1 VPPPESQQPKP
12 SAVETVAMS
21 EVPASVCFDMDG
33 VLVQSE
39 DHWVRAQRE
48 EILPTA
54 APNDDIPVSAITG
67 RNYRELYPDLTADYE
82 LEISREAFEGLFE
95 KHGERIYGEE
105 AAFLGG
111 AHELLDDLRDAGVAL
126 ALTTS
131 APWDWIDVA
140 DERFDLLSKFD
151 VAISAND
158 IDGPGKPEPDI
169 YERGAAELGVAPEDC
184 WAVEDSTMG
193 ARAAVAAGMTTVG
206 FRGDGDE
213 TDLSMVHETV
223 DDAAALRELL
233 LGDV

>member
-1 VPPPESQQPKP
+1 MSVPP
-12 SAVETVAMS
+12 AA
-21 EVPASVCFDMDG
+21 VCFDMDG

-48 EILPTA
+48 DILPAA
-54 APNDDIPVSAITG
+54 APNDDIPLSAITG
-67 RNYRELYPDLTADYE
+67 RNYREVYPDLNAEYD
-82 LEISREAFEGLFE
+82 LEISREVFEGLFE
-95 KHGERIYGEE
+95 EHGERIYGDE
-105 AAFLGG
+105 ATFLDG
-111 AHELLDDLRDAGVAL
+111 AHNLLDDLRDAGVAL

-131 APWDWIDVA
+131 APWAWIDVA

-151 VAISAND
+151 VAISAGD

-184 WAVEDSTMG
+184 WAVEDSTAG

-213 TDLSMVHETV
+213 TDLSMVHETA
-223 DDAAALRELL
+223 DDAASLRQVL
-233 LGDV
+233 LGGV

>member
-1 VPPPESQQPKP
+1 
-12 SAVETVAMS
+12 MS
-21 EVPASVCFDMDG
+21 EPPAAVCFDMDG

-39 DHWVRAQRE
+39 EHWVRAQRDD
-48 EILPTA
+48 ILPTA
-54 APNDDIPVSAITG
+54 APNDDIPVAAITG
-67 RNYRELYPDLTADYE
+67 RNYREVYPDLDAEYD
-82 LEISREAFEGLFE
+82 LEIGREAFEGLFE

-105 AAFLGG
+105 ATLLEG

-131 APWDWIDVA
+131 APWAWIDVA

-158 IDGPGKPEPDI
+158 IDGPGKPEPNI

-184 WAVEDSTMG
+184 WAIEDSTMG

-213 TDLSMVHETV
+213 TDLSMVHETA
-223 DDAAALRELL
+223 DDAETLRALL
-233 LGDV
+233 LGGV

>member
-1 VPPPESQQPKP
+1 
-12 SAVETVAMS
+12 MS
-21 EVPASVCFDMDG
+21 EPPAAVCFDMDG

-39 DHWVRAQRE
+39 EHWVRAQRE
-48 EILPTA
+48 DILPTA
-54 APNDDIPVSAITG
+54 APNDDIPVAAITG
-67 RNYRELYPDLTADYE
+67 RNYREVYPDLDAEYD
-82 LEISREAFEGLFE
+82 LEISREVFEGLFE
-95 KHGERIYGEE
+95 RHGKRIYSEE
-105 AAFLGG
+105 ATVLDG

-151 VAISAND
+151 VAISAGD

-184 WAVEDSTMG
+184 WAVEDSTAG

-206 FRGDGDE
+206 FRGDGE
-213 TDLSMVHETV
+213 ATDLSMVQSLAG
-223 DDAAALRELL
+223 DAEELRAVL
-233 LGDV
+233 LG